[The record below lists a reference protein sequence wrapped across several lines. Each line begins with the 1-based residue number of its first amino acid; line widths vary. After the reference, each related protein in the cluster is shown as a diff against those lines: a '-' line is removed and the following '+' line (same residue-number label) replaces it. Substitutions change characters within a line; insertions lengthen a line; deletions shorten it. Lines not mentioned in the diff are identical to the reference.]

1 MSQVPTCQ
9 GTHLLSQ
16 VNRNTMGRT
25 GEDGRMGSGMG
36 KKKKAVGGKVRGG
49 EERNDGQH
57 TDYTFKK
64 NSFCT
69 RVLHSSPRI

>member
-1 MSQVPTCQ
+1 
-9 GTHLLSQ
+9 
-16 VNRNTMGRT
+16 MGRT